1 MENFLNFFEN
11 MPSWQKLVW
20 IFICISANWIVE
32 VIIPFVKFN
41 YKKWKHAGVNMVF
54 LASDVSLNLLFGI
67 LTVGI
72 FSWLSGNQFGLLY
85 LIDLP
90 IWIELII
97 AILALDFAAQY
108 VVHYLLH
115 KIPFMWRFHMIHHS
129 DTTLDATSATRH
141 HPGDYAFREIFA
153 LIMIVIFGIPLAYYL
168 FYRMATVFFG
178 YLTHA
183 NFSFPKKIDKFL
195 SYVFITPDMHKFHHH
210 REMPWTDT
218 NFGNIFS
225 FWDRIFGT
233 MTYDDPKKV
242 IYGLD
247 LLDDKT
253 DQDIIYQFKIPFDK
267 NIQLKTDKK

>member
-20 IFICISANWIVE
+20 IFICISANWIIE
-32 VIIPFVKFN
+32 LLIPLVKFN
-41 YKKWKHAGVNMVF
+41 YKKVKHAGVNMVF

-67 LTVGI
+67 LTVGV
-72 FSWLSGNQFGLLY
+72 FSWLSTNQFGVLY
-85 LIDLP
+85 LIELP
-90 IWIELII
+90 IWVELVI
-97 AILALDFAAQY
+97 AVLALDFAAQY
-108 VVHYLLH
+108 LVHYLLH
-115 KIPFMWRFHMIHHS
+115 KVPFMWRFHMIHHS
-129 DTTLDATSATRH
+129 DTTVDATSATTH

-153 LIMIVIFGIPLAYYL
+153 LIMIDIFGIPLAYYL

-183 NFSFPKKIDKFL
+183 NFSFPKKIDQIL

-210 REMPWTDT
+210 YQLPWTDT

-233 MTYDDPKKV
+233 ITYDDPKKV
-242 IYGLD
+242 QYGLD
-247 LLDDKT
+247 LLDDST
-253 DQDIIYQFKIPFDK
+253 DQDILYQFKIPFDK